1 MKKVLVIHGPNLNL
15 LGSREKKI
23 YGKTT
28 MALINTELAAI
39 ARKNKIAIEFYQSN
53 VEGDIVTE
61 IQNSKKRADY
71 IIINP
76 GAYTHYSLA
85 IRDAI
90 SGVKAKVIEV
100 HLSNIHAREKFRHDS
115 VIAPVCIGQIAGFG
129 KDSYRLALEYILRQ

>member
-28 MALINTELAAI
+28 MSSINTELTVLAK
-39 ARKNKIAIEFYQSN
+39 KNKIAVEFYQSN
-53 VEGDIVTE
+53 IEGDIVTE
-61 IQNSKKRADY
+61 IQNSKKKYDY
-71 IIINP
+71 IILNP
-76 GAYTHYSLA
+76 GAYTHYSIA

-100 HLSNIHAREKFRHDS
+100 HLSNIYAREKFRQES
-115 VIAPVCIGQIAGFG
+115 VIAPVCVGQITGFG
-129 KDSYRLALEYILRQ
+129 KDSYRLALEYILSQ